1 MHIILKNKFL
11 YFYSYKIK
19 CSIGKNGL
27 TSNKKEGD
35 FKTPKGKFGFEFLL
49 FRKDRIKKINCKL
62 KKVVIKK
69 NMGWCDDPASKK
81 YNKLIKLPFSFNHE
95 KLFKK
100 NNSYDVVLVLDY
112 NMRPIRKNKGSAIFI
127 HIAKRNYKKTLGC
140 IALSKTSILKIVNT
154 IKKNT
159 VVKISAQI

>member
-35 FKTPKGKFGFEFLL
+35 FKTPKGKFRFEFLL

-69 NMGWCDDPASKK
+69 NMGWCDDPESPYYNSLVKFPFKK
-81 YNKLIKLPFSFNHE
+81 SAERLFLNKKIYDLILVISFNR
-95 KLFKK
+95 
-100 NNSYDVVLVLDY
+100 D
-112 NMRPIRKNKGSAIFI
+112 PIIKNKGSAIFL
-127 HIAKRNYKKTLGC
+127 HLSERNFRPTKGC
-140 IALSKTSILKIVNT
+140 VS
-154 IKKNT
+154 IKKNDFI
-159 VVKISAQI
+159 KILPFITKKTKILIK